1 MKDRNDQLAEKRD
14 LMIDLDPEI
23 AAAFG
28 NSANISSKYIF
39 QSLLQSTLILVFI
52 RIDSNQGQRCTHS
65 QGRKQE
71 EENIGHDA

>member
-28 NSANISSKYIF
+28 NSANISSKYFFVFDRSQHLFRYLFIF
-39 QSLLQSTLILVFI
+39 LATKGRGVHILKAGSK
-52 RIDSNQGQRCTHS
+52 RRRT
-65 QGRKQE
+65 
-71 EENIGHDA
+71 